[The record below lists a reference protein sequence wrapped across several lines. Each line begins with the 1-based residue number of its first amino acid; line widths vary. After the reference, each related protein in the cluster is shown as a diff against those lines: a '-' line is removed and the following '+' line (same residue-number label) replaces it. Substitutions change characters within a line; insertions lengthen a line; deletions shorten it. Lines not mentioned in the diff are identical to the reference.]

1 MELEQ
6 VIQRLEWLE
15 EERRKDKLAISTYQ
29 ERIAALEG
37 NIPTMMQ
44 QIRELSTE
52 LARIS
57 ATLGRLD
64 QLESTIAQV
73 RVEFGRSLEATER
86 QRAERE
92 REQERVRQGDVD
104 VFNKAIADVRKGLE
118 PIAELKRGLQSR
130 QEEDFR
136 LARLIEELEQK
147 VLLTKRSDDDYK
159 HAQKLLEDSQR
170 QDAKRLTDLQGEV
183 AALRKRQEEQRGKVD
198 INTDSIRKLETRLGE
213 IQTNETERRQSQL
226 AFFEKQTMVNVERD
240 RIWKDWQTRF
250 DEIAGVSTNID
261 TQLQALDNLQRTVK
275 RAQEDFEEI
284 TQRFER
290 RINEI
295 TEMQRLMEDRFRQEW
310 VGFRADDQKRWTNYA
325 LSQEEQQRE
334 VNRQYQQLTERMAP
348 LEEMVHD
355 IQDYVQQINEETGKR
370 LQAILTAAR
379 QLLDQYDQTLGKRQ

>member
-1 MELEQ
+1 M
-6 VIQRLEWLE
+6 
-15 EERRKDKLAISTYQ
+15 
-29 ERIAALEG
+29 
-37 NIPTMMQ
+37 
-44 QIRELSTE
+44 
-52 LARIS
+52 
-57 ATLGRLD
+57 
-64 QLESTIAQV
+64 
-73 RVEFGRSLEATER
+73 
-86 QRAERE
+86 
-92 REQERVRQGDVD
+92 
-104 VFNKAIADVRKGLE
+104 
-118 PIAELKRGLQSR
+118 
-130 QEEDFR
+130 
-136 LARLIEELEQK
+136 
-147 VLLTKRSDDDYK
+147 
-159 HAQKLLEDSQR
+159 
-170 QDAKRLTDLQGEV
+170 TDLQGEV

-198 INTDSIRKLETRLGE
+198 INTDSIRKLEIRLGE

-295 TEMQRLMEDRFRQEW
+295 TEMQRLMEDRFRLEW

>member
-52 LARIS
+52 LARVS

-73 RVEFGRSLEATER
+73 RVEFGRSLEATDR

>member
-52 LARIS
+52 LARVS

-73 RVEFGRSLEATER
+73 RVEFGRSLEAAER

-295 TEMQRLMEDRFRQEW
+295 TEMQRLMEDRFRQE
-310 VGFRADDQKRWTNYA
+310 
-325 LSQEEQQRE
+325 
-334 VNRQYQQLTERMAP
+334 
-348 LEEMVHD
+348 
-355 IQDYVQQINEETGKR
+355 
-370 LQAILTAAR
+370 
-379 QLLDQYDQTLGKRQ
+379 

>member
-52 LARIS
+52 LARVS

-104 VFNKAIADVRKGLE
+104 VFNKAIADVRKGFE

>member
-52 LARIS
+52 LARVS

-147 VLLTKRSDDDYK
+147 VLLTKRSDDDY
-159 HAQKLLEDSQR
+159 
-170 QDAKRLTDLQGEV
+170 
-183 AALRKRQEEQRGKVD
+183 
-198 INTDSIRKLETRLGE
+198 
-213 IQTNETERRQSQL
+213 
-226 AFFEKQTMVNVERD
+226 
-240 RIWKDWQTRF
+240 
-250 DEIAGVSTNID
+250 
-261 TQLQALDNLQRTVK
+261 
-275 RAQEDFEEI
+275 
-284 TQRFER
+284 
-290 RINEI
+290 
-295 TEMQRLMEDRFRQEW
+295 
-310 VGFRADDQKRWTNYA
+310 
-325 LSQEEQQRE
+325 
-334 VNRQYQQLTERMAP
+334 
-348 LEEMVHD
+348 
-355 IQDYVQQINEETGKR
+355 
-370 LQAILTAAR
+370 
-379 QLLDQYDQTLGKRQ
+379 

>member
-52 LARIS
+52 LARVS

>member
-52 LARIS
+52 LARVS

-73 RVEFGRSLEATER
+73 RVEFGRSLEAAER

-379 QLLDQYDQTLGKRQ
+379 QLLDHYDQTLGKRQ

>member
-73 RVEFGRSLEATER
+73 RVEFGRSLEAAER

>member
-73 RVEFGRSLEATER
+73 RVEFGRSLEATDR

>member
-52 LARIS
+52 LARVS

-198 INTDSIRKLETRLGE
+198 INTDSIRKLEIRLGE

>member
-52 LARIS
+52 LARVS

-73 RVEFGRSLEATER
+73 RVEFGRSLEAAER

>member
-52 LARIS
+52 LARVS

-73 RVEFGRSLEATER
+73 RVEFGRSLEAAER

-104 VFNKAIADVRKGLE
+104 VFNKAIADVRKGFE

>member
-52 LARIS
+52 LARVS

-73 RVEFGRSLEATER
+73 RVEFGRSLEAAER

-198 INTDSIRKLETRLGE
+198 INTDSIRKLEIRLGE